1 MLVWPKYCGMKQ
13 SSRSVGTN
21 TSLKLSVNAAYRR
34 LHSVGQASLLSCARK
49 WTYQK
54 LGNAVEKDM
63 VMRNRAQMF
72 SSK

>member
-1 MLVWPKYCGMKQ
+1 MFVWPKYFGMKQ
-13 SSRSVGTN
+13 YSSSVGTN

-34 LHSVGQASLLSCARK
+34 LHSIGQASLLSCARK

-63 VMRNRAQMF
+63 VMRNRVQMF